1 VDLGYGKRRVLV
13 VGASEGIGFAAA
25 SLMVGE
31 GADAIIVSRSGDKLK
46 AAAAEIKSEH
56 GAAPDILVCDVTTPE
71 SGAILAQAVQEK
83 WGALDAV
90 VSAVGGSVRSE
101 FPALDDEAWL
111 ANYNFNVL
119 SAVRTV
125 RALVPYL
132 EKGDNPAVVT
142 LSGAGAKN
150 PYPHQVVSNVHK
162 AGLIA
167 LTKTLSLEFAA
178 KNIRVNCVA
187 PGRTLTSL
195 WTTRA
200 DKLAKERGSTPEAVL
215 QEFAKEIP
223 LGRFADAKEIAVMIA
238 WLASPLA
245 SYVTGQTVSV
255 DGGITRGL
263 L

>member
-1 VDLGYGKRRVLV
+1 MDLGYSKRRVLV
-13 VGASEGIGFAAA
+13 VGGSEGIGLAAA
-25 SLMVGE
+25 SLIAGE
-31 GADAIIVSRSGDKLK
+31 GADVVIASRSEEKLK
-46 AAAAEIKSEH
+46 AAAAEIAQQS
-56 GAAPDILVCDVTTPE
+56 GRPPGYLVCDITKPE
-71 SGAILAQAVQEK
+71 GGAVLAEAVQSR

-132 EKGDNPAVVT
+132 EKGNNPAIVT

-178 KNIRVNCVA
+178 ANIRVNCVA

-200 DKLAKERGSTPEAVL
+200 DKLAAERGSTREAVIA
-215 QEFAKEIP
+215 EFAHEIP
-223 LGRFADAKEIAVMIA
+223 LGRFAEAREIAVMIA

-245 SYVTGQTVSV
+245 SYITGQTISV